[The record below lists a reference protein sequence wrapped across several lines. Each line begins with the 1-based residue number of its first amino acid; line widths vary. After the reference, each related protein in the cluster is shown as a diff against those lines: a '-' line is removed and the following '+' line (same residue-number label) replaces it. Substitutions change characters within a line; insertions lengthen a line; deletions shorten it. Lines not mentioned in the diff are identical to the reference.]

1 MSSFWNR
8 PANSLIAAS
17 TVFAVLV
24 GDILV
29 AKIQVMTGAIIP
41 IHLGDTAQFILLLLA
56 VVLFVIGTVQK
67 ETLAKE
73 GGGKEK

>member
-1 MSSFWNR
+1 VSSFWNR

-17 TVFAVLV
+17 IVFAVLV

-29 AKIQVMTGAIIP
+29 AKIQVMTGANSP

-67 ETLAKE
+67 ETLAKDDGE
-73 GGGKEK
+73 KGK